1 MNLGTPTGRRLAA
14 LILGCCAILLPGS
27 AQAVPVGPATQAGS
41 AGHAAQTRAAR
52 HAAARHVTA
61 RHATEPACETPGL
74 VIWFNTSGDAAAGS
88 VFYDLE
94 FTNLSAHACTLNGFP
109 FIHAVG
115 LAGGNLGRRAG
126 FTSATPHTITLGVGH
141 TAKALLQIVDV
152 ANFPASQCKP
162 VDAAGLRVY
171 PPNQTRAKE
180 VPFPF
185 GGCSN
190 GSGPVFLR
198 VAPVTK

>member
-27 AQAVPVGPATQAGS
+27 AQATQAAPASQAGPAA
-41 AGHAAQTRAAR
+41 HAAPAGAAQG
-52 HAAARHVTA
+52 ATAQGATA
-61 RHATEPACETPGL
+61 RRSTEPACETPGL

-109 FIHAVG
+109 FIHAIG
-115 LAGGNLGRRAG
+115 LTGGNLGRRAG
-126 FTSATPHTITLGVGH
+126 FTSATPHVISLGVGH
-141 TAKALLQIVDV
+141 TAKALLQIVNV

-190 GSGPVFLR
+190 SSGPVFLR